1 MLRREFQPQML
12 TRIARKRTGLAGFLA
27 LAGFAMTACAHQE
40 PDPATVA
47 VFGAD
52 ERDGGSA
59 RSRQVAV
66 RVAPGGGVEWEGR
79 AVSPE
84 ELQTLMQQAAMTS
97 RDHLLVVVSASGE
110 VKYADVFRVV
120 QMARVYGIESK
131 LADTLGSAE

>member
-1 MLRREFQPQML
+1 MLSSIAL
-12 TRIARKRTGLAGFLA
+12 KRIA
-27 LAGFAMTACAHQE
+27 LAGGLWLAGAALQACAHSE

-52 ERDGGSA
+52 ERDGASSA
-59 RSRQVAV
+59 SRQVAV

-84 ELQTLMQQAAMTS
+84 ELQMLMQQAAMTT
-97 RDHLLVVVSASGE
+97 RDHLLVVVSASSE
-110 VKYADVFRVV
+110 VRYGDVVRVL
-120 QMARVYGIESK
+120 QMARMYGIESK